1 MSHTKYGIAC
11 QALHGKPQVKT
22 QNMRHFHIY
31 KITLSCMAFAA
42 ALALPQMA
50 SAQACT
56 QNSNT
61 VGLLGL
67 DGSDGRI
74 YVDVSG
80 HDNGCGCNAFR
91 FIPGTTNTTKAA
103 LAVLLTARS
112 AGKKVRVDLAEA
124 ANCNS
129 ASRVYVQPD

>member
-1 MSHTKYGIAC
+1 
-11 QALHGKPQVKT
+11 
-22 QNMRHFHIY
+22 MRDFHIC
-31 KITLSCMAFAA
+31 KITIACMAFAA
-42 ALALPQMA
+42 ALALPQVA

-61 VGLLGL
+61 VKLLGL
-67 DGSDGRI
+67 DGGDGRI

-91 FIPGTTNTTKAA
+91 FIPGATNTTKAA
-103 LAVLLTARS
+103 LAILLTARS
-112 AGKKVRVDLAEA
+112 SGKKVRIDLAEA

-129 ASRVYVQPD
+129 ASRVYLQPD

>member
-1 MSHTKYGIAC
+1 M
-11 QALHGKPQVKT
+11 HGMQQLEMP
-22 QNMRHFHIY
+22 NMRPFHSY
-31 KITLSCMAFAA
+31 KITLTCMAFAA
-42 ALALPQMA
+42 ALALPQGA

-56 QNSNT
+56 QKSNT

-91 FIPGTTNTTKAA
+91 FIPGATNNTKAA
-103 LAVLLTARS
+103 LGILLTARS
-112 AGKKVRVDLAEA
+112 SGKKVRIDLVEA

-129 ASRVYVQPD
+129 ASRVYLQPD

>member
-1 MSHTKYGIAC
+1 M
-11 QALHGKPQVKT
+11 KPS
-22 QNMRHFHIY
+22 RIY
-31 KITLSCMAFAA
+31 KIALACMAFAA

-112 AGKKVRVDLAEA
+112 AGKKVRVDLAEP